1 MTRLVAAICVLLASV
16 PAAAQNAPRL
26 PWFAIDVHAA
36 TVGIPQAEGW
46 VPALGTT
53 TEYPGRNF
61 GLSGGV
67 TVYPFKLGLIT
78 LGIGATVSS
87 AKATAETT
95 VITGSGATQTI
106 TVTQVVRTGV
116 TNLIPQV
123 SLNFGRRLGWSYISG
138 GMGRTKVKS
147 RADAIGT
154 KPEIVVPEAWNQT
167 INFGGGAKWFPK
179 PHLGA
184 GFDIRF
190 VKLGSRSPTDVLAS
204 AKRTQQWTISAGISV
219 Q

>member
-1 MTRLVAAICVLLASV
+1 MPEMDLDQVELDVTRKIGWTPPKSEHVHYDEPVLG
-16 PAAAQNAPRL
+16 
-26 PWFAIDVHAA
+26 H
-36 TVGIPQAEGW
+36 
-46 VPALGTT
+46 LG
-53 TEYPGRNF
+53 
-61 GLSGGV
+61 
-67 TVYPFKLGLIT
+67 
-78 LGIGATVSS
+78 
-87 AKATAETT
+87 
-95 VITGSGATQTI
+95 
-106 TVTQVVRTGV
+106 
-116 TNLIPQV
+116 
-123 SLNFGRRLGWSYISG
+123 
-138 GMGRTKVKS
+138 M
-147 RADAIGT
+147 